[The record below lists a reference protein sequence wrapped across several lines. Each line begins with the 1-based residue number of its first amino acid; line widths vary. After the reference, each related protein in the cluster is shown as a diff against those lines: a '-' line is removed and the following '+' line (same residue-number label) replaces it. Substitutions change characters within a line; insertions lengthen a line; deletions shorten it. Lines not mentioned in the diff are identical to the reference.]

1 MVPLGSVVPCPHGS
15 KALGTSEEGPGQD
28 KGAFHAPRALSQPI
42 SSRHVHIKAI
52 DVMHIPVLPAPIML
66 GILEHGDLRTIE
78 YRWFVHVIP
87 DKEVGS

>member
-1 MVPLGSVVPCPHGS
+1 
-15 KALGTSEEGPGQD
+15 
-28 KGAFHAPRALSQPI
+28 
-42 SSRHVHIKAI
+42 
-52 DVMHIPVLPAPIML
+52 MHIPVLPAPIML